1 MTVEIPKFLTS
12 TQADL
17 VRETETARME
27 KLDEDAL
34 LELHT
39 RVRRARSKYVKL
51 YRQTGASRVGLKGA
65 RGHARPGNVANA
77 AKAEVF
83 ELALARVSAR
93 VDVVARAA
101 AEELKAERLAAAA
114 TPGST
119 GPGPR
124 SSRGGASAS
133 AASTRRRATKTTGG
147 LKRDASSQ
155 AKGAARQAKKD
166 SR

>member
-1 MTVEIPKFLTS
+1 MTIEIPRFLTS

-17 VRETETARME
+17 VRETEPARMD

-114 TPGST
+114 ATPGST
-119 GPGPR
+119 GPASGP
-124 SSRGGASAS
+124 
-133 AASTRRRATKTTGG
+133 TGG
-147 LKRDASSQ
+147 RS
-155 AKGAARQAKKD
+155 
-166 SR
+166 